1 MMSGMVRCF
10 AFLLLTLPVT
20 AVANPGPAVIDLTYA
35 GYASGFRVV
44 TMQSEL
50 LLTPSGYRIAMAGQT
65 AGIVGVVYHARWQS
79 WADGAW
85 NGPGVNA
92 LHYDSDGVYGGD
104 PRHVAIAFKASEAVV
119 RALQPPDDG
128 EHTPV
133 PPTFTHDVIDG
144 LSVTALVV
152 HQVATLGHCVGQVT
166 TFDGRQVESLT
177 LGGDGTE
184 MLPAT
189 DRSGWRGPTQ
199 RCRIDARVV
208 AGFYHDEKADPLR
221 THTEFIWL
229 GNVLPGLPLLPVRM
243 TASSN
248 HIGHVMLYLTGAKL
262 K

>member
-1 MMSGMVRCF
+1 MVRCF
-10 AFLLLTLPVT
+10 TLLLLALPVT
-20 AVANPGPAVIDLTYA
+20 AAADPGPAVIDLTYA
-35 GYASGFRVV
+35 GYASGLHVV

-50 LLTPSGYRIAMAGQT
+50 QLTTSGYRIAMAGQT
-65 AGIVGVVYHARWQS
+65 TGITGFVYHAHWQS

-85 NGPGVNA
+85 NGPSVNA
-92 LHYDSDGVYGGD
+92 LHFDSNGVYGGD
-104 PRHVAIAFKASEAVV
+104 PRQVEIAFRGRQAVV
-119 RALQPPDDG
+119 QALQPPDDG

-133 PPTFTHDVIDG
+133 PPTLTHNVIDG
-144 LSVTALVV
+144 LSLTALVV

-177 LGGDGTE
+177 LAGDGTE

-189 DRSGWRGPTQ
+189 GRSNWRGPTQ
-199 RCRIDARVV
+199 RCRINARVL
-208 AGFYHDEKADPLR
+208 AGFYRDENDDPLR

-229 GNVLPGLPLLPVRM
+229 GNVLSGVPLLPVRM

-248 HIGHVMLYLTGAKL
+248 HIGQVMLYLIGAKL

>member
-10 AFLLLTLPVT
+10 AFLLLALPVT
-20 AVANPGPAVIDLTYA
+20 AVADPGPAVIDLTYT
-35 GYASGFRVV
+35 GYASGFRVL

-50 LLTPSGYRIAMAGQT
+50 LLTPSGYRIAMAAQT
-65 AGIVGVVYHARWQS
+65 DGLVGFVYHARWQS
-79 WADGAW
+79 WADGVW
-85 NGPGVNA
+85 NGQSVNA
-92 LHYDSDGVYGGD
+92 LHFDSSGVYGGD
-104 PRHVAIAFKASEAVV
+104 PRHVTIAFRAGDAVV
-119 RALQPPDDG
+119 QTLQPPNDG

-133 PPTFTHDVIDG
+133 PPRVTYNVIDG
-144 LSVTALVV
+144 LSLTVLVV
-152 HQVATLGHCVGQVT
+152 HQVATLGRCDGQVT
-166 TFDGRQVESLT
+166 VFDGRQVESLT

-184 MLPAT
+184 TLPAT
-189 DRSGWRGPTQ
+189 DRSAWRGPTQ
-199 RCRIDARVV
+199 RCRMDARVV